1 MGYYC
6 SPEQAGRE
14 DKRSEQH
21 AKGEQKT
28 LFLQFE
34 GKNRCQAIT
43 WKKSCYCV
51 WHKKIPSGF
60 SYEGKKR
67 DRKAKHLIG
76 KKKNRCFAR
85 QKNKEM

>member
-6 SPEQAGRE
+6 SPEQAGIE

-34 GKNRCQAIT
+34 DKNRCQAIT
-43 WKKSCYCV
+43 WQYSCYCG

-67 DRKAKHLIG
+67 DRRAKYLIG
-76 KKKNRCFAR
+76 KKKMGALLD
-85 QKNKEM
+85 KKIKK